1 MEKTNR
7 RLVDVI
13 SITSPS
19 AFKQSMLILSKG
31 GLSNKEKKDIVLAK
45 ERAKTQLRRKNLT
58 QKERYDF
65 NDMILMNLG
74 EMGTGDLNE

>member
-58 QKERYDF
+58 QQERYDF